1 MLPMTT
7 RSIPLATPLKEI
19 NSKTSQWLFMCL
31 TGLPEKSPSRVTVS
45 ASVQDLRLCEDI
57 LVALVENGTVPLLPI
72 SELPDIS
79 CEQMQQNL
87 INKLIIK
94 RKQPAFCSET
104 IKLVFNHL
112 IANLEKNSDEFNR
125 CPEFYEDVIN
135 YILKNSAFFPDMLAR
150 ITVLMADADNVH
162 IMDRVVNTI
171 STQPGEVIR
180 ALAFN
185 FIIQNNSFFKG
196 PLENGVEFINFYE
209 EKGIILIFFDYFDKL
224 GEVLDASKL
233 RVTVTVDSQEITMK
247 ISELWNKTFFKE
259 ALEDESSAI
268 YILRNTNHRAITSW
282 NFRNQMADNIASS
295 F

>member
-1 MLPMTT
+1 LLPMTT

>member
-1 MLPMTT
+1 MTT